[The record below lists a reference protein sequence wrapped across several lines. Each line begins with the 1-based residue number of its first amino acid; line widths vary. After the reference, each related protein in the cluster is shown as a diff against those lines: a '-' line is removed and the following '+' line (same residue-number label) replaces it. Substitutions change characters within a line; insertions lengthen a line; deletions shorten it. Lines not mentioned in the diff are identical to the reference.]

1 MSSKPMLG
9 VSPQL
14 SYISSETSVPS
25 LALVNEAKPK
35 SRCGHCS
42 KKLALTDTTCKC
54 SQRFCMA
61 HRHPELHSCTF
72 DFKAEGQKILEAN
85 NPKMIASKLNKL

>member
-1 MSSKPMLG
+1 MLG
-9 VSPQL
+9 LSPQL
-14 SYISSETSVPS
+14 SYVSSETSVPS
-25 LALVNEAKPK
+25 LALATEVKTKN
-35 SRCGHCS
+35 RCGHCP
-42 KKLALTDTTCKC
+42 KKLTLTDTMCKC

-85 NPKMIASKLNKL
+85 NPKTIASKLNKL